1 MDNKIRGYSQLRGGN
16 NNSGKV
22 YRLMNGKT
30 QYMLKKPM
38 FNVKVI
44 TDDLPTYQNDKQVKL
59 KNKYMKKP
67 EQEVPEDVTLR
78 DKDKD
83 KYFQGGDPDGGTKD
97 PNPVTI

>member
-1 MDNKIRGYSQLRGGN
+1 MDNKIRGFSQLRGSN
-16 NNSGKV
+16 SNSGKV

-44 TDDLPTYQNDKQVKL
+44 TDDLPTYQNNKQVKL

-67 EQEVPEDVTLR
+67 EQEEPEDVTLKV
-78 DKDKD
+78 KDEN
-83 KYFQGGDPDGGTKD
+83 KYFQGGNIEGGLKD

>member
-1 MDNKIRGYSQLRGGN
+1 MDNKIRGFSQLRGAN
-16 NNSGKV
+16 NDSGKV

-30 QYMLKKPM
+30 QYMLKRPM

-44 TDDLPTYQNDKQVKL
+44 ADDLPTYQNDKQVKL

-67 EQEVPEDVTLR
+67 EQETPEDVTLKV
-78 DKDKD
+78 KDKD
-83 KYFQGGDPDGGTKD
+83 TYFVGGDPDGGLKD

>member
-1 MDNKIRGYSQLRGGN
+1 MDNKIRGYSQLRGSN
-16 NNSGKV
+16 SDSGKV
-22 YRLMNGKT
+22 YKLMNGKT

-44 TDDLPTYQNDKQVKL
+44 TDDLPTYQNAKQVKL

-67 EQEVPEDVTLR
+67 AQEEPEDVTLKV
-78 DKDKD
+78 KDKD